1 MGCGPSKDK
10 APPQTLAEKV
20 KDKVRIEHYGVLGM
34 RREGRHE
41 VKGSE
46 LPDGDTVIIDPCNA
60 DFVHRSGPQHAGGA
74 AGAIY
79 QFLNIKSD
87 PSFAQQV
94 KAEIKGEGSCAYHRY
109 GYPTSKHVIHAV
121 GYDFRRPGPWGSGSD
136 VDEDAVVDLLGG
148 LYAKILALAS
158 KYGRKKLRLVPI
170 SAGIFSGSLQSRMPE
185 LTAQALLGAINMT
198 FGADAAEDPHRSTYV
213 DMIEYIEMCIYME
226 SDYRAYARAWERTKN
241 GYTEASENAV
251 TPRGA
256 DAPVAPAAARVQ
268 STRELDAPAMA
279 APQPVRNSTE
289 PAMGTASFDAGGS
302 PAASPG
308 GGAAPGSPPQ
318 MPPVSPPQMPPVQ
331 DYGY

>member
-1 MGCGPSKDK
+1 MGCGPSKAR
-10 APPQTLAEKV
+10 APPPTLAEKV

-34 RREGRHE
+34 RREPLRGE

-79 QFLNIKSD
+79 QWLGIKSD
-87 PSFAQQV
+87 ASFAQQV
-94 KAEIKGEGSCAYHRY
+94 RAEIKGEGSCAYHRY

-121 GYDFRRPGPWGSGSD
+121 GYDFRRPGSWGSGSD

-198 FGADAAEDPHRSTYV
+198 FGAEAAEDPHRSTYV
-213 DMIEYIEMCIYME
+213 DMIESIEMCIYME
-226 SDYRAYARAWERTKN
+226 SDYRAYARAWARTKD
-241 GYTEASENAV
+241 GYTENSDNAA
-251 TPRGA
+251 TPPLYIACEKGHVDAALLLLDKGA
-256 DAPVAPAAARVQ
+256 EVDRANQNGATPLHIACCTGHVDAARLLLENGW
-268 STRELDAPAMA
+268 TRDE
-279 APQPVRNSTE
+279 
-289 PAMGTASFDAGGS
+289 
-302 PAASPG
+302 
-308 GGAAPGSPPQ
+308 
-318 MPPVSPPQMPPVQ
+318 
-331 DYGY
+331 

>member
-1 MGCGPSKDK
+1 MGCGPSKAK
-10 APPQTLAEKV
+10 APPPTLAEKV

-34 RREGRHE
+34 RREGRYE

-74 AGAIY
+74 ARAIY
-79 QFLNIKSD
+79 HFLNIKTD

-198 FGADAAEDPHRSTYV
+198 FGAEAAEDPHRSTYV
-213 DMIEYIEMCIYME
+213 DMIESIEMCIYME
-226 SDYRAYARAWERTKN
+226 SDYRAYARAWARTKD
-241 GYTEASENAV
+241 GYTEASENAA
-251 TPRGA
+251 TPTGA
-256 DAPVAPAAARVQ
+256 DAPVAPSPTRIQ
-268 STRELDAPAMA
+268 SVREHDAPAMA
-279 APQPVRNSTE
+279 PPRPVHVSSE
-289 PAMGTASFDAGGS
+289 PAMGSSSFDS
-302 PAASPG
+302 PAASP

>member
-1 MGCGPSKDK
+1 MGCLPSKDR
-10 APPQTLAEKV
+10 APPPTLAEKV
-20 KDKVRIEHYGVLGM
+20 KDKVRIEHYGVLGK
-34 RREGRHE
+34 RRQGRKEEE
-41 VKGSE
+41 VADE
-46 LPDGDTVIIDPCNA
+46 PDGDTVIIDPCNA

-79 QFLNIKSD
+79 QFLNIKTD

-198 FGADAAEDPHRSTYV
+198 FGAEAAEDPHRSTYV
-213 DMIEYIEMCIYME
+213 DMIESIEMCIYME
-226 SDYRAYARAWERTKN
+226 SDYRAYARAWARTKD
-241 GYTEASENAV
+241 GYTEASENAA
-251 TPRGA
+251 TPTGA
-256 DAPVAPAAARVQ
+256 DAPVAPSPTRIQ
-268 STRELDAPAMA
+268 SVREHDAPAMA
-279 APQPVRNSTE
+279 PPRPVHVSSE
-289 PAMGTASFDAGGS
+289 PAMGTASFDAGAS
-302 PAASPG
+302 PAASP

-318 MPPVSPPQMPPVQ
+318 MPPVQ